1 MTRDDQQVLPL
12 RDDVHGEA
20 WEVPVEHAHAAFDR
34 AVHGFDGA
42 PPATGVTELAGRRK
56 QLQEPSGDR

>member
-1 MTRDDQQVLPL
+1 MMRDEQRVLRL
-12 RDDVHGEA
+12 RDDLHGED

-42 PPATGVTELAGRRK
+42 RPATVVTELAGRRRR
-56 QLQEPSGDR
+56 QQEPSGGR